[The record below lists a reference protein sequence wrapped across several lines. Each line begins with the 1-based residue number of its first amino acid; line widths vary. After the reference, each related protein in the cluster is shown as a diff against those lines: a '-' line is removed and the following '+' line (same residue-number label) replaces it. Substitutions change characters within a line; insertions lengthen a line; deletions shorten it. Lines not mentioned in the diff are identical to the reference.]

1 MLNSGRQKTAGAAL
15 NAARAETRQ
24 SVRGFLACAEKR
36 KDQSGAAVWL
46 WEGIKWYYSADVDF
60 IKDLLQEL
68 NEDGYYFIRVG
79 ESDDDARCA
88 AGSGK
93 TPSTCTSQGALRL
106 GEQRSLRP
114 ILAVGADIF
123 PQGGIDRCLIFWM
136 AMLEPFQH
144 ISVKAQGYMPF
155 YRAEK
160 LSANSI

>member
-24 SVRGFLACAEKR
+24 SVHGFLACAEKR

-79 ESDDDARCA
+79 ESDDDSEVRGCFWENPFNMHL
-88 AGSGK
+88 
-93 TPSTCTSQGALRL
+93 TR
-106 GEQRSLRP
+106 
-114 ILAVGADIF
+114 
-123 PQGGIDRCLIFWM
+123 GIAF
-136 AMLEPFQH
+136 
-144 ISVKAQGYMPF
+144 G
-155 YRAEK
+155 
-160 LSANSI
+160 